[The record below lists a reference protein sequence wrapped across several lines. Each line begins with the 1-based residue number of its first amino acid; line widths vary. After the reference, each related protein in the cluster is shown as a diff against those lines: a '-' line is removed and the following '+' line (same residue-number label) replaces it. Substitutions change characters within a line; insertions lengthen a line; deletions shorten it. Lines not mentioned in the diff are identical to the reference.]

1 MIVWS
6 LGLFRGR
13 GRAKTARAADAPRT
27 AETSEDDDAEFVQTG
42 ADFSFGDAE
51 ETSPIGAGL
60 LQRKVEMQMETE
72 AQLSFTRPCAPIVVA
87 ASQRDAAHRVLCSLS
102 SPAAAFEVEEE
113 LIVPYSSPNA
123 ATPGV
128 ASSSSLVESDSGVD
142 ILRTNIESGARSE
155 SFFASDE
162 DGVSDDDGVIVIVE
176 HELEHE
182 RHLQE
187 HMVPLAEIIAV
198 QNALETRVSLHSVQV
213 ASL

>member
-1 MIVWS
+1 MSSTIIVWS
-6 LGLFRGR
+6 LGLFRET
-13 GRAKTARAADAPRT
+13 GRAKTVRVADAPRT
-27 AETSEDDDAEFVQTG
+27 AETEDDDAEFVQTG

-87 ASQRDAAHRVLCSLS
+87 ASQRDAA
-102 SPAAAFEVEEE
+102 FDVEEE

-128 ASSSSLVESDSGVD
+128 ASSSSLVESDSGID
-142 ILRTNIESGARSE
+142 ILRTNVESGPRFE

-162 DGVSDDDGVIVIVE
+162 DGVSDDDGVIVE
-176 HELEHE
+176 C
-182 RHLQE
+182 HLQE
-187 HMVPLAEIIAV
+187 HMVPLTEIAAV
-198 QNALETRVSLHSVQV
+198 QDVLETRVSLRSFQM

>member
-1 MIVWS
+1 MSSTIIVWS
-6 LGLFRGR
+6 LGLFRET
-13 GRAKTARAADAPRT
+13 GRAKTVRVADAPRT
-27 AETSEDDDAEFVQTG
+27 AETEDDDAEFVQTG

-87 ASQRDAAHRVLCSLS
+87 ASQRDAA
-102 SPAAAFEVEEE
+102 FDVEEE

-142 ILRTNIESGARSE
+142 ILRTNLESGARSE

-162 DGVSDDDGVIVIVE
+162 DGVSDDDGVIV
-176 HELEHE
+176 E

-187 HMVPLAEIIAV
+187 HMVPLAEIAAV
-198 QNALETRVSLHSVQV
+198 QDVLETRVSLRSFQM